1 MKRKQVLKEQE
12 REEKEKLE
20 RADEMMNKEDREEKF
35 GVFFL
40 YLSCDVSYDGGV
52 REHHLTH
59 SSLQV
64 SHLRKLKLKKVSK
77 EAWNRKWK
85 GNSFGVRSGNGSQ
98 IPVSPAV

>member
-1 MKRKQVLKEQE
+1 
-12 REEKEKLE
+12 
-20 RADEMMNKEDREEKF
+20 MNKEDREERF
-35 GVFFL
+35 GGFFE
-40 YLSCDVSYDGGV
+40 YLSCDMSYDGGV

-85 GNSFGVRSGNGSQ
+85 GNSFGVRSGKGSQ